1 MMHDPACPMAAAAK
15 LLGDKW
21 TLIVLRDLAR
31 GSCRFKSLEHSGEGI
46 SPSILTAR
54 LRELEDKGLIS
65 RRSFNEIPPRV
76 EYTLTE
82 KGRDV
87 LPIIDALRSY
97 GIRWCVTPAL
107 PIVPEVPDLQIANV

>member
-1 MMHDPACPMAAAAK
+1 MNDPTCPMAAAAR

-21 TLIVLRDLAR
+21 TLILLRDLAR
-31 GSCRFKSLEHSGEGI
+31 GSCRFKSLEQSGEGI

-54 LRELEDKGLIS
+54 LRELEDKRLVS

-76 EYTLTE
+76 EYTLTD

-87 LPIIDALRSY
+87 LPVIDALRSY
-97 GIRWCVTPAL
+97 GARWCIAPADTSGGIPL
-107 PIVPEVPDLQIANV
+107 AEQSANA

>member
-1 MMHDPACPMAAAAK
+1 MSDPVCPMAAAAK

-31 GSCRFKSLEHSGEGI
+31 GSCRFKSLEHTGEGI

-87 LPIIDALRSY
+87 LPVIDALRSY
-97 GIRWCVTPAL
+97 GTRWCVAQAL
-107 PIVPEVPDLQIANV
+107 PVAPELSDAQIANA